1 MDVSLGGKNFIVI
14 IVWIIN
20 NNLVL
25 NLIINNFNFRFYN
38 NFERYLY
45 LINLLYFVMMW
56 GFKIINFYWW

>member
-20 NNLVL
+20 NILVF

>member
-1 MDVSLGGKNFIVI
+1 MDVSLGGKNIIVI

-20 NNLVL
+20 NILVF